1 MRKLWYDTG
10 SSLCLDSL
18 LLIVSQTGV
27 FIYAAFSIIGT
38 FFQLEEH
45 TLAFLASL
53 ATLLQTT
60 MQTLFILDAT
70 SRLETISGHLF
81 WTSNYEKTI
90 QNRVKTM
97 GVLIF
102 MLVVQAFFA
111 RFKKAQGPKKT

>member
-1 MRKLWYDTG
+1 MRKLWYDTH
-10 SSLCLDSL
+10 SNLCLDSL

-38 FFQLEEH
+38 FFQMEEH

-70 SRLETISGHLF
+70 SRYI
-81 WTSNYEKTI
+81 
-90 QNRVKTM
+90 
-97 GVLIF
+97 VLHDFITYSY
-102 MLVVQAFFA
+102 A
-111 RFKKAQGPKKT
+111 KKSFPTLNSIYT

>member
-1 MRKLWYDTG
+1 MVFFQMRKLWYDTG

-70 SRLETISGHLF
+70 SRFGTELTNCHS
-81 WTSNYEKTI
+81 SD
-90 QNRVKTM
+90 
-97 GVLIF
+97 
-102 MLVVQAFFA
+102 
-111 RFKKAQGPKKT
+111 